1 MYWWL
6 VKKIAWVPLYS
17 RLMSL
22 ISWWVASL
30 SSRCDHCWIESCT
43 KRTRSGIRWWWCP
56 WQTCSCICR
65 RDVALHNTEWMSCL
79 LATCMSIQLPVA
91 QCWLYLLLMISSLWS
106 VDVKIHPL
114 QSYTSIYILLYP
126 HSVSPWQVVHLIYV
140 KQVNGHEMSFSYTK
154 PNPPLQDSHVDLEP
168 CDEQRH
174 WHLNFELLLRWFI
187 EALECFSSGC
197 L

>member
-1 MYWWL
+1 MMDWLLSYCLEGCSWQKCVDMYWWL

-126 HSVSPWQVVHLIYV
+126 HSVSPWQVVH
-140 KQVNGHEMSFSYTK
+140 FTRF
-154 PNPPLQDSHVDLEP
+154 P
-168 CDEQRH
+168 CRLGAVWRTATLTPEFRAARMCK
-174 WHLNFELLLRWFI
+174 L
-187 EALECFSSGC
+187 
-197 L
+197 